1 MKPNN
6 KHISKYLSLVLRHQ
20 PDTIGITLDENGWTS
35 VIILLEKLQLKF
47 KYINLD
53 ILEEVVATND
63 KKRFAFNEDKSLI
76 RANQGHSVNIDLGYT
91 QKEPPAFLYHGTVPK
106 FMLAIK
112 EKGLLKMS
120 RHHVHLSADTETA
133 FKVGTRR
140 GVPTILSVNAKAMH
154 EDGIAFYQS
163 DNGVWL
169 TEHVAAKYIEL

>member
-35 VIILLEKLQLKF
+35 VIILLEKLRLKF

>member
-154 EDGIAFYQS
+154 EDGKHFIKQITVF
-163 DNGVWL
+163 G
-169 TEHVAAKYIEL
+169 